1 MSTKNI
7 IAVIIIAV
15 VLVGGGAAIYK
26 LDDGQGN
33 RSSNAVSAR
42 SASD

>member
-7 IAVIIIAV
+7 VAIVIIAV

-26 LDDGQGN
+26 LDNGLGDRTSQT
-33 RSSNAVSAR
+33 VSAR

>member
-7 IAVIIIAV
+7 VAVIIIAV

-26 LDDGQGN
+26 LDNGQGN
-33 RSSNAVSAR
+33 RTSQAVSAR